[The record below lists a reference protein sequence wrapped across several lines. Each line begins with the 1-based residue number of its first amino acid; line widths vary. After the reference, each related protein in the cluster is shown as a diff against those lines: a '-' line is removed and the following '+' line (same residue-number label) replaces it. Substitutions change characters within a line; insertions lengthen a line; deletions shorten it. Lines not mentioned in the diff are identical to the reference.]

1 MNQTVNIVIFEGGE
15 QNILHVSM
23 EAVPSYLKEKFAPF
37 VGKIVT
43 FDGDTIQE
51 YEVNEPCN

>member
-1 MNQTVNIVIFEGGE
+1 MNQTVNIVIFNEGK
-15 QNILHVSM
+15 QNILPVSM

-37 VGKIVT
+37 VGKTVI
-43 FDGDTIQE
+43 FDGNTIQE